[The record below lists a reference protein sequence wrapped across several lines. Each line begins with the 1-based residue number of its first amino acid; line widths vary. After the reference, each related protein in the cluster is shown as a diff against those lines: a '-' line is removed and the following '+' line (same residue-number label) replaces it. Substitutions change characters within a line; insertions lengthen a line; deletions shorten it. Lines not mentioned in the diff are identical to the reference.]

1 MMNEKELMERLNE
14 ICLEE
19 FKANY
24 NKGEC
29 VRILNYY
36 NPLAKALEDELQA
49 ELPEGFK
56 IKVSNEGTLQ
66 LLKYVG
72 NDIWSVIKTVVPRL
86 MYKLPYAYVMGRPIS
101 KTAMLK
107 VVASI

>member
-1 MMNEKELMERLNE
+1 MNEKELMERMNE

-19 FKANY
+19 FKVNY
-24 NKGEC
+24 NKSESARVLDYC
-29 VRILNYY
+29 
-36 NPLAKALEDELQA
+36 NPLARVLEDELQA

-56 IKVSNEGTLQ
+56 ITVSNEGMIQ

-72 NDIWSVIKTVVPRL
+72 NDIWNVMKTVVPKL

-101 KTAMLK
+101 KKVMME
-107 VVASI
+107 VVANI